1 VGYEE
6 GGQLTEAVRR
16 RPYQVVLF
24 DEIEKAHPDVWNSL
38 LQILEDGRL
47 TDGQGR
53 TVDFRNTVL
62 IMTSNLGTEF
72 ARKGGALGFMRPGE
86 GPSSAEVA
94 ADHKKIEDALKRAFR
109 PEFLNRVDEIIV
121 FNTLSLEAVEQI
133 VGLQMRSRRTVD
145 RARLDRGIDRGRAQM
160 AGEAGLRPAVRREA
174 AAPCDSKARRK
185 PALRQALARRVPFRR
200 LRHRGYRPR

>member
-1 VGYEE
+1 MFDDQDALVRIDMSEYHESHTVSRLFGAPPGYVGYEE

-86 GPSSAEVA
+86 DPSTPRSPPITKKSKMRSSARSAPSSSIAWTRSSSLI
-94 ADHKKIEDALKRAFR
+94 HSRSKR
-109 PEFLNRVDEIIV
+109 LNK
-121 FNTLSLEAVEQI
+121 SLTC
-133 VGLQMRSRRTVD
+133 R
-145 RARLDRGIDRGRAQM
+145 
-160 AGEAGLRPAVRREA
+160 
-174 AAPCDSKARRK
+174 
-185 PALRQALARRVPFRR
+185 
-200 LRHRGYRPR
+200 